1 MIELTQSRWSRL
13 PRYVLFST
21 LFLSLFIVPFLLF
34 GQSIEAFAKSQFDG
48 RLNDGAAML
57 LAGTLL
63 AADPVLPTPSSIV
76 ATLLAAKVG
85 FVPAAIVNALALSL
99 ACIFGYWLGRGGSR
113 TFSLLGRRLPAGF
126 ANWVQKYGLVAVL
139 LCRPVPVLAEASLIL
154 AGAANHK
161 PGRLLAWC
169 CVTQTALGT
178 AYAYSGSGWGEG
190 RWDDVALFTGA
201 VLIPIA
207 GAVVVAISLLLSRIR
222 PVADAD

>member
-1 MIELTQSRWSRL
+1 MIELTQSRWSRA
-13 PRYVLFST
+13 PRYALFSIV
-21 LFLSLFIVPFLLF
+21 FLSLFIVPFLLL
-34 GQSIEAFAKSQFDG
+34 GQSVEAFAQSQLDG

-57 LAGTLL
+57 LAGILL

-99 ACIFGYWLGRGGSR
+99 ACIFGYWLGRAGSR

-126 ANWVQKYGLVAVL
+126 ANWVQKYGLIAVL

-169 CVTQTALGT
+169 CVTQTALGA
-178 AYAYSGSGWGEG
+178 AYAYSGSGWGQG
-190 RWDDVALFTGA
+190 QWDDIALLTGA
-201 VLIPIA
+201 VLIPLA
-207 GAVVVAISLLLSRIR
+207 GASIVAISLLYSRSR
-222 PVADAD
+222 PEVDAD